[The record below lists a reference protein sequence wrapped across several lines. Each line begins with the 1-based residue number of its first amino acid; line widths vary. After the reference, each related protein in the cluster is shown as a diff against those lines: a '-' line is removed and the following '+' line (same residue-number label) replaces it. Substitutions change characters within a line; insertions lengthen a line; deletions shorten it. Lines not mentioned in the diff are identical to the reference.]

1 MSIRVFAHDANPGV
15 DRHLC
20 TKSREEVVEMIRCG
34 SVHVLRN
41 ARGKEWA
48 VQFVRIVER
57 TLASQ
62 LSAFLAAVPDVG
74 AGGETAEQLLDLFQS
89 SAAESSTAIDDG
101 EMRANAGVVDAQIS
115 PIEILR
121 AQLKV
126 RAWPHVGDDRAV
138 RVGVKHAAEPT
149 RAQA

>member
-1 MSIRVFAHDANPGV
+1 M
-15 DRHLC
+15 
-20 TKSREEVVEMIRCG
+20 MRCG
-34 SVHVLRN
+34 SVRALRD

-62 LSAFLAAVPDVG
+62 LSAFLSAVPEVG
-74 AGGETAEQLLDLFQS
+74 AGGETAEQLLELFQS
-89 SAAESSTAIDDG
+89 SASESSTAIDDG
-101 EMRANAGVVDAQIS
+101 EMRANAGVVDESVS

-121 AQLKV
+121 AQVKV
-126 RAWPHVGDDRAV
+126 RAWPFIGDDRAI
-138 RVGVKHAAEPT
+138 RVGVRQTDCPRVESV